1 LAGIILQ
8 KPENIMKKRMEITH
22 NLPDSNYESK
32 INKLKLVHYISF
44 EMNKPHSAKTLLT
57 LILERCLEL
66 TGAKTGSVMLINE
79 KEKVLDIV
87 AFKNLPAKA
96 AESTKLK
103 LGEGITGWVAMTGN
117 PKLVNN
123 TRQEPIYIKVRE
135 DLLSELAV
143 PIKTE
148 NKIIGVISVDSN
160 KENAFTEDD
169 LELLL
174 MVAELSAQIIS
185 RDRIQERLSSKI
197 NLQEVLIGT
206 FHIIEAEESL
216 NDIFNKVMEMLKDR
230 MNISRGMLVLF
241 DKENPDS
248 LKVYSGYK
256 ISEDA
261 IKNGVYKIGEGIIG
275 NAVLTGQTIAVED
288 LTNDPMFLNRLKIQ
302 RPERISLI
310 AAPIKAGPRVL
321 GVLVIE
327 KIFENKETFQD
338 GVDTITLL
346 SSLIAYRVRSFQRRQ
361 EETQKLISENIELRK
376 ELKKEFSFKNIVG
389 KSEKVRMVI
398 EQVKTVSNTVVPV
411 LITGET
417 GTGKEL
423 IAKIVHLLSDR
434 RDNKFIS
441 VNCAAIPE
449 NLLESELFGYEKGAF
464 TGAVGSKKGK
474 FELADKGTLFL
485 DEIGDMP
492 LQLQSKILRAIQEKE
507 IEPLG
512 SEKTLKVDIR
522 ILAATNR
529 DLKKLVDEGKFRAD
543 LYFRL
548 NVINVHMPSLNERKD
563 DMPLLVDFFIKRY
576 NDLYKKQIAGM
587 DKPAE
592 EIMNSYD
599 WPGNIRELENVIE
612 RAVIMAKGNI
622 IDVSLLPDSI
632 NPAKNRDE
640 GFNIKAYIKSE
651 MRKKADGSIYK
662 EVIGD
667 LEKWLIEELLVE
679 TGNNKLKTSQK
690 LGINRNTLKAKMRDY
705 GLL

>member
-1 LAGIILQ
+1 
-8 KPENIMKKRMEITH
+8 MKKNIKTQRSIVE
-22 NLPDSNYESK
+22 NSNESK

-44 EMNKPHSAKTLLT
+44 EMNKPHLAKDLLT

-79 KEKVLDIV
+79 KMKVLDIV
-87 AFKNLPAKA
+87 AFKNLPVKA
-96 AESTKLK
+96 AGSTKLK

-123 TRQEPIYIKVRE
+123 TRQEPLYIKVRE

-160 KENAFTEDD
+160 KENAFSQDD

-174 MVAELSAQIIS
+174 MVAELSAQIIT
-185 RDRIQERLSSKI
+185 RDTIQERLGSKI
-197 NLQEVLIGT
+197 NLQEILIST
-206 FHIIEAEESL
+206 FHIIEEEESL
-216 NDIFNKVMEMLKDR
+216 TDIFNKVMEMLKTR
-230 MNISRGMLVLF
+230 MDISRGMLVLF
-241 DKENPDS
+241 DKDNPDS

-256 ISEDA
+256 ISEDS

-275 NAVLTGQTIAVED
+275 NAVLKGQTIGVED

-302 RPERISLI
+302 RPEKLSLI
-310 AAPIKAGPRVL
+310 AAPIKAGNRVL

-327 KIFENKETFQD
+327 KIFDNKETFQD
-338 GVDTITLL
+338 GVDTITLMA
-346 SSLIAYRVRSFQRRQ
+346 SLIAYRVRSFQRRQ
-361 EETQKLISENIELRK
+361 DETQKLITENIELRK
-376 ELKKEFSFKNIVG
+376 ELKKEFSFKNIIG
-389 KSEKVRMVI
+389 KNEKIRMLL
-398 EQVKTVSNTVVPV
+398 EQVKTVSNTIVPV

-434 RDNKFIS
+434 RENKFIS

-464 TGAVGSKKGK
+464 TGAVGNKRGK
-474 FELADKGTLFL
+474 FELADRGTLFL
-485 DEIGDMP
+485 DEIGEMP

-512 SEKTLKVDIR
+512 SEKTTKVDIR

-548 NVINVHMPSLNERKD
+548 NVINVHMPALRERKD
-563 DMPLLVDFFIKRY
+563 DMPLLLDFFIKRY
-576 NDLYKKQIAGM
+576 NELYNKQISGF
-587 DKPAE
+587 DKSAQD
-592 EIMNSYD
+592 ILNAYD

-612 RAVIMAKGNI
+612 RAVIMAKSNI
-622 IDVSLLPDSI
+622 IDSSLLPDAI
-632 NPAKNRDE
+632 NPAKNKDE
-640 GFNIKAYIKSE
+640 SFNIKDYIKTE
-651 MRKKADGSIYK
+651 VRKKSDGSIYK

-667 LEKWLIEELLVE
+667 LEKWLIEEMLVE

-705 GLL
+705 GMM

>member
-1 LAGIILQ
+1 
-8 KPENIMKKRMEITH
+8 M
-22 NLPDSNYESK
+22 DSN
-32 INKLKLVHYISF
+32 
-44 EMNKPHSAKTLLT
+44 
-57 LILERCLEL
+57 R
-66 TGAKTGSVMLINE
+66 
-79 KEKVLDIV
+79 
-87 AFKNLPAKA
+87 
-96 AESTKLK
+96 
-103 LGEGITGWVAMTGN
+103 
-117 PKLVNN
+117 
-123 TRQEPIYIKVRE
+123 
-135 DLLSELAV
+135 
-143 PIKTE
+143 
-148 NKIIGVISVDSN
+148 
-160 KENAFTEDD
+160 ENAFTEDD

-174 MVAELSAQIIS
+174 MVAELSAQIIT
-185 RDRIQERLSSKI
+185 RDNTQERLSSKI
-197 NLQEVLIGT
+197 NLQEILIST
-206 FHIIEAEESL
+206 FHIIEEEESL

-256 ISEDA
+256 ISEES
-261 IKNGVYKIGEGIIG
+261 IKSGVYKIGEGIIG
-275 NAVLTGQTIAVED
+275 NAVLKGQTIAVED
-288 LTNDPMFLNRLKIQ
+288 LTKEPMFLNRLKIQ
-302 RPERISLI
+302 RPEKISLI
-310 AAPIKAGPRVL
+310 AAPIKAGNRVL

-327 KIFENKETFQD
+327 KIFENKDTFQD
-338 GVDTITLL
+338 GTDTITLL

-361 EETQKLISENIELRK
+361 DETQKLISENVELRK

-389 KSEKVRMVI
+389 KNEKVRMMI

-434 RDNKFIS
+434 RENKFIS

-464 TGAVGSKKGK
+464 TGAVGNKKGK

-485 DEIGDMP
+485 DEIGEMP

-512 SEKTLKVDIR
+512 SEKTIKVDIR

-548 NVINVHMPSLNERKD
+548 NVINVHMPALRERKD
-563 DMPLLVDFFIKRY
+563 DMPLLTDFFIKRY
-576 NDLYKKQIAGM
+576 NELYNKQIAGI
-587 DKPAE
+587 DKSAE
-592 EIMNSYD
+592 DIINSYD

-622 IDVSLLPDSI
+622 IDASLLPDSI
-632 NPAKNRDE
+632 NPAKNKAE
-640 GFNIKAYIKSE
+640 GFDIKIFIRNEA
-651 MRKKADGSIYK
+651 RKKPDGSIYSG
-662 EVIGD
+662 VIGEM
-667 LEKWLIEELLVE
+667 EKHLIEELLIE

>member
-1 LAGIILQ
+1 
-8 KPENIMKKRMEITH
+8 MKKKTDITQQIP
-22 NLPDSNYESK
+22 NIGFESK

-44 EMNKPHSAKTLLT
+44 EMNKPHSAKALLT

-79 KEKVLDIV
+79 KEKVLDI
-87 AFKNLPAKA
+87 AAYKNLSVKT

-103 LGEGITGWVAMTGN
+103 VGEGITGWVAMTGN

-123 TRQEPIYIKVRE
+123 TRQEPLYIKVRE

-148 NKIIGVISVDSN
+148 NRIMGVISVDSN
-160 KENAFTEDD
+160 KENAFSEDD

-174 MVAELSAQIIS
+174 MVAELSAQIITK
-185 RDRIQERLSSKI
+185 DNTQERLSSKI
-197 NLQEVLIGT
+197 NLQEILIST
-206 FHIIEAEESL
+206 FHIIEEEESL
-216 NDIFNKVMEMLKDR
+216 NDIFNKVMEMLKSR

-241 DKENPDS
+241 DKDNPDS

-256 ISEDA
+256 MSEDS
-261 IKNGVYKIGEGIIG
+261 IRNGVYKIGEGIIG
-275 NAVLTGQTIAVED
+275 NAVLKGQTIAVED
-288 LTNDPMFLNRLKIQ
+288 LTKEPMFLNRLKIQ
-302 RPERISLI
+302 RPEKISLI
-310 AAPIKAGPRVL
+310 AAPIKAGNRVL

-327 KIFENKETFQD
+327 KIFESKETFQD
-338 GVDTITLL
+338 GTDTITLL

-361 EETQKLISENIELRK
+361 DETQKLISENVELRK

-389 KSEKVRMVI
+389 KNEKVRMMI

-434 RDNKFIS
+434 RENKFIS

-464 TGAVGSKKGK
+464 TGAVGNKKGK

-485 DEIGDMP
+485 DEIGEMP

-512 SEKTLKVDIR
+512 SEKTIKVDIR

-548 NVINVHMPSLNERKD
+548 NVINVHMPALRERKD
-563 DMPLLVDFFIKRY
+563 DMPLLMDFFIKRY
-576 NDLYKKQIAGM
+576 SELYNKQIAGI
-587 DKPAE
+587 DKSAE
-592 EIMNSYD
+592 DIINAYD

-622 IDVSLLPDSI
+622 IDISLLPDSI
-632 NPAKNRDE
+632 NPAKNRDD
-640 GFNIKAYIKSE
+640 GFDIKTFIKNE
-651 MRKKADGSIYK
+651 ARKKHDGTIYS
-662 EVIGD
+662 EVIGEM
-667 LEKWLIEELLVE
+667 EKHLIEEMLIE

>member
-1 LAGIILQ
+1 
-8 KPENIMKKRMEITH
+8 MKKRMEITH

-44 EMNKPHSAKTLLT
+44 KMNKPHSAKTLLT

-87 AFKNLPAKA
+87 AFKNQPAKA

-135 DLLSELAV
+135 DLLSDLAV

-640 GFNIKAYIKSE
+640 GFNIMAYIKSE

>member
-1 LAGIILQ
+1 
-8 KPENIMKKRMEITH
+8 MTVKKKKQDPAH
-22 NLPDSNYESK
+22 SVPDGDFEKK
-32 INKLKLVHYISF
+32 INKLKLVHYISV
-44 EMNKPHSAKTLLT
+44 EMNKPHPTKALLT

-66 TGAKTGSVMLINE
+66 TGAKTGSVMLIDE
-79 KEKVLDIV
+79 EEQVLDIV
-87 AFKNLPAKA
+87 AFKNLPSKT
-96 AESTKLK
+96 AENTRLK
-103 LGEGITGWVAMTGN
+103 LGEGVTGWVAQSGN
-117 PKLVNN
+117 PKLINN
-123 TRQEPIYIKVRE
+123 TRQDPLYVKVRE
-135 DLLSELAV
+135 DLLSELVV

-148 NKIIGVISVDSN
+148 NKVIGVISVDSN
-160 KENAFTEDD
+160 RENAFTEDD
-169 LELLL
+169 LELLI
-174 MVAELSAQIIS
+174 MVAELAAQIIIK
-185 RDRIQERLSSKI
+185 DQIQEKLGSKI
-197 NLQEVLIGT
+197 RSQEILIDT
-206 FHIIEAEESL
+206 FHILEQEESL
-216 NDIFNKVMEMLKDR
+216 NEVFNKVMELMKEK
-230 MNISRGMLVLF
+230 MGISRGMLVLF
-241 DKENPDS
+241 DTEKPDS
-248 LKVYSGYK
+248 LKIYSGYR

-275 NAVLTGQTIAVED
+275 NAVLKGQTIAVED
-288 LTNDPMFLNRLKIQ
+288 ITRDPNFLNKLKIH
-302 RPERISLI
+302 RPAKNSII

-321 GVLVIE
+321 GVLEIE
-327 KIFENKETFQD
+327 KIFDEKEYFQD
-338 GVDTITLL
+338 GVYTITLL
-346 SSLIAYRVRSFQRRQ
+346 ASLIAYRVRSFQRQ
-361 EETQKLISENIELRK
+361 QAETQKLISENIELRK
-376 ELKKEFSFKNIVG
+376 EFKKDYSFRNIVG
-389 KSEKVRMVI
+389 KNEQVRRLI

-423 IAKIVHLLSDR
+423 IAKIVHFLSDR
-434 RDNKFIS
+434 RDNAFIS

-464 TGAVGSKKGK
+464 TGAVGNKKGK

-640 GFNIKAYIKSE
+640 GFNIKAYIKTE